1 MRKNLIWII
10 PLILV
15 VFIAAVYLWPVT
27 GTSFEKNYA
36 KVDSAATAALKTFR
50 AEHPAKLLNVNGVT
64 WEYLAFGEGQEAIVF
79 LHGTTGAYD
88 IWWQQMQELQDRYR
102 VVSVTYPAVN
112 TLEKLS
118 EGILAVMDTEKIQ
131 RAHIVGTS
139 LGGYLAQY
147 MVAQHPYMALSVVFS
162 NTFPPNDILAAKNKA
177 IGTAVPYLP
186 EWMVMAVLRDS
197 IIKSIYPASGNN
209 EMTLAFLTEIV
220 SGRMSKAQV
229 YGRYLCDVE
238 PITAPNVTAL
248 KISALIIEAD
258 NDPLVEKALR
268 EQLKATY
275 PTVPVRTLSSGH
287 FPYLNR
293 STGFT
298 GIISDFIGQNSGSI
312 TK

>member
-1 MRKNLIWII
+1 MRKKLKWMI

-15 VFIAAVYLWPVT
+15 ALIAAVYLWPVT
-27 GTSFEKNYA
+27 GTSFDKNYV
-36 KVDSAATAALKTFR
+36 KVDTATREALKTFR
-50 AEHPAKLLNVNGVT
+50 AEHPPRLLKVNGVA
-64 WEYLAFGEGQEAIVF
+64 WEYLAYGRGQEAIVF

-112 TLEKLS
+112 TLEKLA
-118 EGILAVMDTEKIQ
+118 EGVLAVMDEEKIQ

-147 MVAQHPYMALSVVFS
+147 LVGQHPEMALSVVFS
-162 NTFPPNDILAAKNKA
+162 NTFPPNEILAAQNKA
-177 IGTAVPYLP
+177 IGTLIPYLP
-186 EWMVMAVLRDS
+186 EWVVMSVLRNS
-197 IIKSIYPASGNN
+197 IVKNIYPASGNN
-209 EMTLAFLTEIV
+209 ELTLAFLTEMV
-220 SGRMSKAQV
+220 SGRMSRGQV

-238 PITAPNVTAL
+238 PVTAPNVAAL
-248 KISALIIEAD
+248 KIPALIIEAD
-258 NDPLVEKALR
+258 NDPLVEQVLR
-268 EQLKATY
+268 EQLKVTY

-298 GIISDFIGQNSGSI
+298 SIISDFIGANSLSR
-312 TK
+312 